1 MPHILILD
9 DRSTNRRVLER
20 MAASIASDVSTIS
33 FSDPILALNWLDEN
47 AADIIIT
54 DYKMPRL
61 NGAEFT
67 RRVRSRP
74 DTADIPIIVITIH
87 ADREFRLLSLDAGG

>member
-54 DYKMPRL
+54 DY
-61 NGAEFT
+61 
-67 RRVRSRP
+67 
-74 DTADIPIIVITIH
+74 
-87 ADREFRLLSLDAGG
+87 